1 MNIQLFRYLTL
12 AQLFQ
17 NAITG
22 QKNNSRV
29 YDARCFAAY
38 FWRQRSVYHFVIS
51 PFLQLLGWDLLTM
64 LRWHKAI
71 TCSPMTMRPGAKE

>member
-22 QKNNSRV
+22 QKNNSRI
-29 YDARCFAAY
+29 YDARWFAAY
-38 FWRQRSVYHFVIS
+38 FRRQGSGYHFVIN

-71 TCSPMTMRPGAKE
+71 IFSPMTMRLGAKE

>member
-38 FWRQRSVYHFVIS
+38 FRRQRSVYHFVIS
-51 PFLQLLGWDLLTM
+51 PFLQLLVWDLLTM
-64 LRWHKAI
+64 LRWHNAI
-71 TCSPMTMRPGAKE
+71 TCFPMTLRPGAKE

>member
-1 MNIQLFRYLTL
+1 MNIQLFCYLTL

-22 QKNNSRV
+22 QKNNSRI
-29 YDARCFAAY
+29 YDARLFAACL
-38 FWRQRSVYHFVIS
+38 WRQRTEYHFVIS
-51 PFLQLLGWDLLTM
+51 PFLQLLVWDLLTM

-71 TCSPMTMRPGAKE
+71 TCFPMTVRPGAKE

>member
-17 NAITG
+17 NAISG
-22 QKNNSRV
+22 QKNNSRI
-29 YDARCFAAY
+29 YDARLFAR
-38 FWRQRSVYHFVIS
+38 FFGRQGSDYYFVIN

-71 TCSPMTMRPGAKE
+71 MCSPMTMRSGAKE

>member
-51 PFLQLLGWDLLTM
+51 PFLQLLVWDLLTM

-71 TCSPMTMRPGAKE
+71 MPPS